1 MGQLDTLNCHC
12 YEGDL
17 FLTAS
22 SATNI
27 VLYNSQPDAPQL
39 YGAKFFVYSCAV
51 MIACMFIYL
60 FS

>member
-22 SATNI
+22 SAVII
-27 VLYNSQPDAPQL
+27 VLSKNQPDAPQL
-39 YGAKFFVYSCAV
+39 YDAKSF
-51 MIACMFIYL
+51 CM
-60 FS
+60 